1 MLVYIVSTPAAAET
15 VDGCAL
21 ETSPEA
27 PKVLLAAGE
36 VGSIQAKLENR
47 VVTVLACLRSNLR
60 KG

>member
-1 MLVYIVSTPAAAET
+1 MLVHVMSTPVAAGA
-15 VDGCAL
+15 VDGCAS